1 MKILFIGPTRIGDTI
16 LSTSI
21 LNFYIKKFD
30 QCSISVVTSPFAK
43 DLYKF
48 MPQLQ
53 EIIVVGKKRFGLHWL
68 NIIKFSIFKKWDLVI
83 DLRSSATSYFLNT
96 KKRMIFRGNELSHKV
111 MQFRKFI
118 DTKESLIPEIWY
130 SQEDADISYKKIK
143 NNDHLIAVAPYSN
156 WPKKDWSLNKYKN
169 LFQNEFFKNHTIILT
184 GVSRDIINKRE
195 IEEFIKT
202 SELEIINLF
211 DWGNLRNM
219 VPIFKKCRFFI
230 GSDSGLMHLAAS
242 SGCKTF
248 ALFGPTNDLVYGPWG
263 DHKVIKS
270 DKDRDYCLENLS
282 VEKVLNSI
290 KEFIR

>member
-30 QCSISVVTSPFAK
+30 QCRISVVTSSFAK

-48 MPQLQ
+48 MPHLQ
-53 EIIVVGKKRFGLHWL
+53 EIIVVDKKRFGLHWL
-68 NIIKFSIFKKWDLVI
+68 NIIKFAIFKKWDLVI

-111 MQFRKFI
+111 MQFREFI
-118 DTKESLIPEIWY
+118 DTKEALIPEIWY

-184 GVSRDIINKRE
+184 GISRDIINKRE

-242 SGCKTF
+242 SGCKTV

-263 DHKVIKS
+263 NHKVIKS
-270 DKDRDYCLENLS
+270 DKDQDYGLENLS

-290 KEFIR
+290 KECIR

>member
-1 MKILFIGPTRIGDTI
+1 MRVRVSPTAPYKCNLTSFDLYIRDYTVLRMRILFIGPTRVGDTI
-16 LSTSI
+16 LATSI
-21 LNFYIKKFD
+21 INHYINKYKSSEFT
-30 QCSISVVTSPFAK
+30 VVTSSVSQNLFK
-43 DLYKF
+43 K

-53 EIIVVGKKRFGLHWL
+53 NLIIINKMRFSLHWL
-68 NIIKFSIFKKWDLVI
+68 KIWSKVFIYRWDLVI
-83 DLRSSATSYFLNT
+83 DLRSSVTSYFLNT

-111 MQFRKFI
+111 MQFREFI
-118 DTKESLIPEIWY
+118 DTKEALIPEIWY

-184 GVSRDIINKRE
+184 GISRDIINKRE

-219 VPIFKKCRFFI
+219 V
-230 GSDSGLMHLAAS
+230 
-242 SGCKTF
+242 
-248 ALFGPTNDLVYGPWG
+248 
-263 DHKVIKS
+263 
-270 DKDRDYCLENLS
+270 
-282 VEKVLNSI
+282 
-290 KEFIR
+290 